1 MNDVLVLEF
10 NNGKYDLNLIKNLL
24 IKQLSDN

>member
-24 IKQLSDN
+24 MKQLSDN